1 MSLSLMRPF
10 AALDRVFEDFDR
22 PLIQFDEGDWMPAV
36 DIEESDKAYLV
47 RAELPGVHKDDV
59 HVVIENNVLTIKG
72 EKRVEIEDT
81 KRHRVERSYGSFV
94 RSFTLPQTV
103 KTHGIGA
110 EFIDG
115 VLSLTITKRAKAV
128 HKQYE
133 VPISCGCNSM
143 NCDCG
148 VTADRVEAEKSQT
161 LGSRSCG
168 CTAVN
173 CGCGV

>member
-1 MSLSLMRPF
+1 MSLSSMRPF

-22 PLIQFDEGDWMPAV
+22 PLIRFDEGDWMPAV

-94 RSFTLPQTV
+94 RSFTLPHTV
-103 KTHGIGA
+103 KTTNIKA
-110 EFIDG
+110 EYVDG
-115 VLSLTITKRAKAV
+115 VLNLTIAKVIKAKTK
-128 HKQYE
+128 QIE
-133 VPISCGCNSM
+133 VKI
-143 NCDCG
+143 
-148 VTADRVEAEKSQT
+148 K
-161 LGSRSCG
+161 
-168 CTAVN
+168 
-173 CGCGV
+173 

>member
-1 MSLSLMRPF
+1 MSLTLMRPF
-10 AALDRVFEDFDR
+10 AEMDKMFEDFDR

-94 RSFTLPQTV
+94 RSFTLPHTV
-103 KTHGIGA
+103 KTTNIKA
-110 EFIDG
+110 EYVDG
-115 VLSLTITKRAKAV
+115 VLNLTIAKVIKAKTK
-128 HKQYE
+128 QIE
-133 VPISCGCNSM
+133 VKI
-143 NCDCG
+143 
-148 VTADRVEAEKSQT
+148 K
-161 LGSRSCG
+161 
-168 CTAVN
+168 
-173 CGCGV
+173 